1 MAKIN
6 WLASYPKSGNTW
18 MRALLENYLKDPEVP
33 LDINQLSS
41 VPGASARVLFDE
53 WVGIEASA
61 LDDAMIERLRPGV
74 YRCLVGDS
82 NNQVYMKVHDRWRRN
97 QEGEALFPEEITT
110 GVIYIIRSP
119 LDLAASTA
127 NHYGVDIMK
136 AVDYLCDSQFAL
148 ARTLGSLAD
157 QLKQP
162 LGSWSEHIS
171 SWLDESDLQVQL
183 VRYEDLQQNPVDE
196 FEKVVRFL
204 KLPHDKERVRKAVA
218 FASFKEL
225 QRQELKAGFRERSVK
240 SSGPFFRRGKVGGWR
255 DELSKDLV
263 ERVIQNNAPMMRRFG
278 YLNDNNEAGVYDL

>member
-1 MAKIN
+1 M
-6 WLASYPKSGNTW
+6 
-18 MRALLENYLKDPEVP
+18 
-33 LDINQLSS
+33 
-41 VPGASARVLFDE
+41 
-53 WVGIEASA
+53 
-61 LDDAMIERLRPGV
+61 GV
-74 YRCLVGDS
+74 
-82 NNQVYMKVHDRWRRN
+82 
-97 QEGEALFPEEITT
+97 
-110 GVIYIIRSP
+110 
-119 LDLAASTA
+119 
-127 NHYGVDIMK
+127 
-136 AVDYLCDSQFAL
+136 
-148 ARTLGSLAD
+148 LAD

-171 SWLDESDLQVQL
+171 SWLDELDLQVQL

-278 YLNDNNEAGVYDL
+278 YLTITTRPASTTCSRVRINLCRLN